1 MKNCL
6 LYLVTEDWYFIS
18 HRLNLALS
26 AKQQGYR
33 ICVIC
38 RDNGHVEKILS
49 KGIECYPI
57 NWNRGSM
64 NIFVLFKNVLKIRK
78 IIYSI
83 NPQIVHFVSTQ
94 SIIVGCLSIFFNK
107 NVSKILAF
115 TGLGTLVLSNNIKVK
130 ILRIIL
136 NFIIAR
142 FSKRDNTKILVQN
155 KDDHDFLI
163 KRFNCSPSNLK
174 IIRGS
179 GVNIEHFV
187 YEEEKSYPPFI
198 VTFVGRLIKDKGVD
212 TLIKAFDIL
221 KKKNLDIKLKLVG
234 SADLENSS
242 SISDKDLDSFVE
254 ENNNI
259 TLEGQITD
267 IKNVWKKSHIAVLP
281 SKREGLPMSLLE
293 AAACGKPLIATNV
306 PGCREIAVSDF
317 NALLFEVGNFVQ
329 LADAIVYLYTNN
341 EVRRKYGLASRKL
354 VESDLAEQQVFKNT
368 LELYDN
374 LIAKK

>member
-254 ENNNI
+254 E
-259 TLEGQITD
+259 
-267 IKNVWKKSHIAVLP
+267 
-281 SKREGLPMSLLE
+281 
-293 AAACGKPLIATNV
+293 
-306 PGCREIAVSDF
+306 
-317 NALLFEVGNFVQ
+317 FV
-329 LADAIVYLYTNN
+329 
-341 EVRRKYGLASRKL
+341 
-354 VESDLAEQQVFKNT
+354 
-368 LELYDN
+368 
-374 LIAKK
+374 